1 MKRVVLPILFLA
13 AGLTS
18 ACKSNAPE
26 VIDPAG
32 EHVLIKADHKHS
44 IYCGHYRY
52 GARWYYLWK
61 HVHGVDCDH
70 ELTAGEWVLKT

>member
-1 MKRVVLPILFLA
+1 MKRALLPVLFLA
-13 AGLTS
+13 AGLASSCNGT
-18 ACKSNAPE
+18 PE
-26 VIDPAG
+26 LIEIPDQQ
-32 EHVLIKADHKHS
+32 VLIDDDHDHS

-52 GARWYYLWK
+52 GARWYYLPM